1 MHVPPKSVR
10 KVPFSSFR
18 FHMIARVL
26 ILVSGLLQFG
36 CTPALAA
43 RLPDLPAQRVMVSFI
58 WCIGNAQQHS
68 KAGKCSLLVGI
79 EVARCGFESLRYP
92 FPIFSYILIR
102 YEVKTCHAILM
113 GRSIQKSQLLS
124 ESQLVWCLQCS
135 HRTTMNL
142 IVLEKA
148 LMCGC
153 PVAMKIL
160 L

>member
-1 MHVPPKSVR
+1 
-10 KVPFSSFR
+10 
-18 FHMIARVL
+18 
-26 ILVSGLLQFG
+26 
-36 CTPALAA
+36 
-43 RLPDLPAQRVMVSFI
+43 
-58 WCIGNAQQHS
+58 
-68 KAGKCSLLVGI
+68 
-79 EVARCGFESLRYP
+79 LRYP

>member
-58 WCIGNAQQHS
+58 
-68 KAGKCSLLVGI
+68 
-79 EVARCGFESLRYP
+79 
-92 FPIFSYILIR
+92 
-102 YEVKTCHAILM
+102 
-113 GRSIQKSQLLS
+113 
-124 ESQLVWCLQCS
+124 
-135 HRTTMNL
+135 
-142 IVLEKA
+142 
-148 LMCGC
+148 
-153 PVAMKIL
+153 
-160 L
+160 